1 MSERVSLLQHLTLA
15 ARAGHLDPALVTVVQ
30 QIGAASRQI
39 SAALARSALAGVL
52 GAVETANAS
61 GETQKKLDVLAN
73 DAFLQAL
80 SWTGAVTGI
89 ASEELDG
96 PYKVPG
102 ATGDYLVLLDPLDG
116 SSNIDVNI
124 SVGSIFSV
132 LRAPNGAA
140 GLTDADFLQPGTAQ
154 VCAGFTVYGPA
165 TVMVLCFGHG
175 VQGFTLDP
183 VSGEF
188 LLTQPD
194 IRIPE
199 RTSEYAINASN
210 QRWWQPPVQ
219 RYVAECMA
227 GKDGPRGRD
236 FNMRW
241 VGSMVGDV
249 YRLLTRGG
257 IFMYPRDTRDA
268 SKPGKLR
275 LMYEGNPIGYVV
287 EQAGGAAS
295 TGYERILEIPPEKVH
310 QRVAVILGSKEEV
323 DIVVGYHR
331 PA

>member
-1 MSERVSLLQHLTLA
+1 MSERISLLQHLTLA
-15 ARAGHLDPALVTVVQ
+15 ARAGRLDPELVTVVQ
-30 QIGAASRQI
+30 QIGAASREI

-52 GAVETANAS
+52 GAVETSNAS

-73 DAFLQAL
+73 DAFMQAL
-80 SWTGAVTGI
+80 SWTGAVAGI

-96 PYKVPG
+96 PYRVPG

-124 SVGSIFSV
+124 SVGSIFSI
-132 LRAPNGAA
+132 LRVPKGAA

-154 VCAGFTVYGPA
+154 VCAGFAVYGPA

-219 RYVAECMA
+219 RYIAECMA

-257 IFMYPRDTRDA
+257 IFLYPRDTKDA

-275 LMYEGNPIGYVV
+275 LMYEANPIGYVV

-295 TGYERILEIPPEKVH
+295 TGYERILDIPPQKVH

-323 DIVVGYHR
+323 DTVVGYHQ
-331 PA
+331 AG

>member
-1 MSERVSLLQHLTLA
+1 MSERISLLQHLTLA

-52 GAVETANAS
+52 GATETSNAS
-61 GETQKKLDVLAN
+61 GEAQKKLDVLAN
-73 DAFLQAL
+73 DAFIQAL
-80 SWTGAVTGI
+80 SWTGAVAGI

-96 PYKVPG
+96 PYQVPG

-124 SVGSIFSV
+124 SVGSIFSI
-132 LRAPNGAA
+132 LHAPGGAA
-140 GLTDADFLQPGTAQ
+140 GLTDVDFLQPGKAQ

-219 RYVAECMA
+219 RYIAECMA

-257 IFMYPRDTRDA
+257 IFMYPRDTKDA

-275 LMYEGNPIGYVV
+275 LMYEANPIGYVV
-287 EQAGGAAS
+287 EHAGGAAS
-295 TGYERILEIPPEKVH
+295 TGYERILDIPPEKVH

-323 DIVVGYHR
+323 DTVVAYHR
-331 PA
+331 AG

>member
-1 MSERVSLLQHLTLA
+1 MSERISLLQHLTQA
-15 ARAGHLDPALVTVVQ
+15 ARDGQLDPALALVVQ
-30 QIGAASRQI
+30 QIGAASREI

-52 GAVETANAS
+52 GAVDSANAS
-61 GETQKKLDVLAN
+61 GETQKKLDVLSN
-73 DAFLQAL
+73 DAFMQAL
-80 SWTGAVTGI
+80 SWTGAVAGI

-96 PYKVPG
+96 AYRVPG
-102 ATGDYLVLLDPLDG
+102 ASGDYLVLLDPLDG

-124 SVGSIFSV
+124 SVGSIFSI

-140 GLTDADFLQPGTAQ
+140 GLTDTDFLQAGTRQ
-154 VCAGFTVYGPA
+154 VLAGFTVYGPA
-165 TVMVLCFGHG
+165 TVMVLSFGRG

-188 LLTQPD
+188 LLTQTD

-219 RYVAECMA
+219 RYITECMA

-257 IFMYPRDTRDA
+257 IFMYPRDTKDA
-268 SKPGKLR
+268 AKPGKLR
-275 LMYEGNPIGYVV
+275 LMYEANPIGYVV

-295 TGYERILEIPPEKVH
+295 TGYERILDMKPEKIH

-323 DIVVGYHR
+323 ALVVSYHQH
-331 PA
+331 A

>member
-1 MSERVSLLQHLTLA
+1 MSERISLLHHLTQA
-15 ARAGHLDPALVTVVQ
+15 ARAGQLDPALALVVQ
-30 QIGAASRQI
+30 QIGAASREI

-52 GAVETANAS
+52 GAVDSANAS
-61 GETQKKLDVLAN
+61 GETQKKLDVLSN
-73 DAFLQAL
+73 DAFMQAL
-80 SWTGAVTGI
+80 SWTGAVAGI

-96 PYKVPG
+96 AYRVPG
-102 ATGDYLVLLDPLDG
+102 ASGDYLVLLDPLDG

-124 SVGSIFSV
+124 SVGSIFSI

-140 GLTDADFLQPGTAQ
+140 GLADADFLQPGTGQ
-154 VCAGFTVYGPA
+154 VLAGFTVYGPA
-165 TVMVLCFGHG
+165 TVMVLSFGHG

-219 RYVAECMA
+219 RYVSECMA

-257 IFMYPRDTRDA
+257 IFMYPRDTKDA
-268 SKPGKLR
+268 AKPGKLR
-275 LMYEGNPIGYVV
+275 LMYEANPIGYVV

-295 TGYERILEIPPEKVH
+295 TGTERILDLQPEKIH

-323 DIVVGYHR
+323 DRVVGYHQGS
-331 PA
+331 

>member
-15 ARAGHLDPALVTVVQ
+15 ARAGHLDPALVTVMQ
-30 QIGAASRQI
+30 QIGAASREI
-39 SAALARSALAGVL
+39 AAALTRSALAGVL
-52 GAVETANAS
+52 GATETSNAS

-73 DAFLQAL
+73 EAFMQAL
-80 SWTGAVTGI
+80 CWTGAVAGI

-116 SSNIDVNI
+116 SSNVDVNI
-124 SVGSIFSV
+124 SVGSIFSI
-132 LRAPNGAA
+132 LRAPHGAA

-165 TVMVLCFGHG
+165 TAMVLCFGHG

-183 VSGEF
+183 ISGEF

-194 IRIPE
+194 IHIPE

-249 YRLLTRGG
+249 YRLLIRGG
-257 IFMYPRDTRDA
+257 IFMYPRDTKDA

-295 TGYERILEIPPEKVH
+295 TGTERILDIRPEKVH

-323 DIVVGYHR
+323 DTVVGYHR
-331 PA
+331 AG

>member
-1 MSERVSLLQHLTLA
+1 MSERISLLQHLTQS
-15 ARAGHLDPALVTVVQ
+15 ARDGQLDPALALVVQ
-30 QIGAASRQI
+30 QIGAASREI

-52 GAVETANAS
+52 GAVDSANAS
-61 GETQKKLDVLAN
+61 GETQKKLDVLSN
-73 DAFLQAL
+73 DAFMQAL
-80 SWTGAVTGI
+80 SWTGAVAGI

-96 PYKVPG
+96 AYRVPG
-102 ATGDYLVLLDPLDG
+102 ASGDYLVLLDPLDG

-124 SVGSIFSV
+124 SVGSIFSI

-140 GLTDADFLQPGTAQ
+140 GLTDTDFLQAGTRQ
-154 VCAGFTVYGPA
+154 VLAGFTVYGPA
-165 TVMVLCFGHG
+165 TVMVLSFGRG

-188 LLTQPD
+188 LLTQTD

-219 RYVAECMA
+219 RYITECMA

-257 IFMYPRDTRDA
+257 IFMYPRDTKDA
-268 SKPGKLR
+268 AKPGKLR
-275 LMYEGNPIGYVV
+275 LMYEANPIGYVV

-295 TGYERILEIPPEKVH
+295 TGYERILDMKPEKIH

-323 DIVVGYHR
+323 ALVVSYHQH
-331 PA
+331 A

>member
-1 MSERVSLLQHLTLA
+1 MSERISLLQHLTLA
-15 ARAGHLDPALVTVVQ
+15 TRAGHLDPALVTVVQ

-52 GAVETANAS
+52 GAVETSNAS

-80 SWTGAVTGI
+80 SWTGAVAGI

-96 PYKVPG
+96 PYPVPG

-124 SVGSIFSV
+124 SVGSIFSI
-132 LRAPNGAA
+132 LRAPKGAA
-140 GLTDADFLQPGTAQ
+140 GLSDADFLQPGTAQ

-188 LLTQPD
+188 LLTQAD

-219 RYVAECMA
+219 RYIAECMA

-257 IFMYPRDTRDA
+257 IFMYPRDTKDPA
-268 SKPGKLR
+268 KPGKLR
-275 LMYEGNPIGYVV
+275 LMYEANPIGYVV

-295 TGYERILEIPPEKVH
+295 TGYERILDIPPEKVH
-310 QRVAVILGSKEEV
+310 QRVAVILGSREEV
-323 DIVVGYHR
+323 DTVVGYHR
-331 PA
+331 AG

>member
-1 MSERVSLLQHLTLA
+1 ML
-15 ARAGHLDPALVTVVQ
+15 G
-30 QIGAASRQI
+30 
-39 SAALARSALAGVL
+39 RS
-52 GAVETANAS
+52 
-61 GETQKKLDVLAN
+61 
-73 DAFLQAL
+73 
-80 SWTGAVTGI
+80 
-89 ASEELDG
+89 
-96 PYKVPG
+96 
-102 ATGDYLVLLDPLDG
+102 
-116 SSNIDVNI
+116 
-124 SVGSIFSV
+124 
-132 LRAPNGAA
+132 GAA
-140 GLTDADFLQPGTAQ
+140 GRADAGLREPGTAQ
-154 VCAGFTVYGPA
+154 VCAGCTVCGPA
-165 TVMVLCFGHG
+165 TVMVLCCGHG

-188 LLTQPD
+188 LLTQAD

-219 RYVAECMA
+219 RYIAECMA

-257 IFMYPRDTRDA
+257 IFMYPRDTKDA

-275 LMYEGNPIGYVV
+275 LMYEANPIGYVV
-287 EQAGGAAS
+287 EHAGGAAN
-295 TGYERILEIPPEKVH
+295 TGYERILDIPPQKVH

-323 DIVVGYHR
+323 DTVVGYHR
-331 PA
+331 AG

>member
-1 MSERVSLLQHLTLA
+1 MPLCRRCPGPGRW
-15 ARAGHLDPALVTVVQ
+15 RASHPRNSTVRTRCPA
-30 QIGAASRQI
+30 
-39 SAALARSALAGVL
+39 
-52 GAVETANAS
+52 
-61 GETQKKLDVLAN
+61 
-73 DAFLQAL
+73 
-80 SWTGAVTGI
+80 
-89 ASEELDG
+89 
-96 PYKVPG
+96 

-124 SVGSIFSV
+124 SVGSIFSI
-132 LRAPNGAA
+132 LRAPGGAA

-188 LLTQPD
+188 LLTQES

-257 IFMYPRDTRDA
+257 IFMYPRDTKDPA
-268 SKPGKLR
+268 KPGKLR

-287 EQAGGAAS
+287 EHAGGAAS
-295 TGYERILEIPPEKVH
+295 TGYERILAIPPEKVH
-310 QRVAVILGSKEEV
+310 QRVAVILGSREEV
-323 DIVVGYHR
+323 DTVVGYHR
-331 PA
+331 AG

>member
-1 MSERVSLLQHLTLA
+1 MSERISLLQHLTLA

-39 SAALARSALAGVL
+39 SAALTRAALAGVL
-52 GAVETANAS
+52 GAVETSNAS

-80 SWTGAVTGI
+80 SWTGAVAGI

-96 PYKVPG
+96 PYRVPG

-124 SVGSIFSV
+124 SVGSIFSI
-132 LRAPNGAA
+132 LRARSGAA

-188 LLTQPD
+188 LLTQPTSAS
-194 IRIPE
+194 RSAPPSTPSTRPTSAGGSRRCSATSPSAWPA
-199 RTSEYAINASN
+199 RTARAGGTSTCAGWA
-210 QRWWQPPVQ
+210 RWW
-219 RYVAECMA
+219 ATCTA
-227 GKDGPRGRD
+227 C
-236 FNMRW
+236 
-241 VGSMVGDV
+241 
-249 YRLLTRGG
+249 
-257 IFMYPRDTRDA
+257 
-268 SKPGKLR
+268 
-275 LMYEGNPIGYVV
+275 
-287 EQAGGAAS
+287 
-295 TGYERILEIPPEKVH
+295 
-310 QRVAVILGSKEEV
+310 
-323 DIVVGYHR
+323 
-331 PA
+331 

>member
-1 MSERVSLLQHLTLA
+1 MSERVSLLQHLTVA

-80 SWTGAVTGI
+80 SWTGAVAGI

-124 SVGSIFSV
+124 SVGSIFSI
-132 LRAPNGAA
+132 LRAPGGAA

>member
-1 MSERVSLLQHLTLA
+1 MSERVSLLQYLTQA
-15 ARAGHLDPALVTVVQ
+15 ARDGQLDPPLALVMQ
-30 QIGAASRQI
+30 QVGAASREV
-39 SAALARSALAGVL
+39 SAALARSALDGVL
-52 GAVETANAS
+52 GAVDSANAS

-73 DAFLQAL
+73 DAFMRAL
-80 SWTGAVTGI
+80 SWTGAVAGI

-96 PYKVPG
+96 VYHVPG
-102 ATGDYLVLLDPLDG
+102 ASGDYLVLLDPLDG

-140 GLTDADFLQPGTAQ
+140 GLADDDFLQAGSRQ
-154 VCAGFTVYGPA
+154 VLAGFTVYGPA
-165 TVMVLCFGHG
+165 TVMVLSFGRG

-183 VSGEF
+183 ASGEF

-194 IRIPE
+194 VRIPE

-257 IFMYPRDTRDA
+257 IFMYPRDTKDPT
-268 SKPGKLR
+268 KPGKLR
-275 LMYEGNPIGYVV
+275 LMYEANPIGYVV
-287 EQAGGAAS
+287 EQAGGAAT
-295 TGYERILEIPPEKVH
+295 TGYERILDVRPHDIH
-310 QRVAVILGSKEEV
+310 QRAAVILGSKEEV
-323 DIVVGYHR
+323 DLVATYH
-331 PA
+331 AAG

>member
-1 MSERVSLLQHLTLA
+1 MSERVSLLQHLSLA

-30 QIGAASRQI
+30 QIGAASREI
-39 SAALARSALAGVL
+39 SAALAGSALAGVL

-61 GETQKKLDVLAN
+61 GETQKALDVLAN
-73 DAFLQAL
+73 DAFIQAL
-80 SWTGAVTGI
+80 SRTGAVAGI

-96 PYKVPG
+96 PYRVPG

-124 SVGSIFSV
+124 SVGSIFSI
-132 LRAPNGAA
+132 LRARSGAA

-219 RYVAECMA
+219 RYIAECMA

-257 IFMYPRDTRDA
+257 IFMYPRDTKDA

-275 LMYEGNPIGYVV
+275 LMYEGNPVGYVV
-287 EQAGGAAS
+287 EHAGGVAS
-295 TGYERILEIPPEKVH
+295 TGYERILEIPPQEVH

-323 DIVVGYHR
+323 DTVVGYHR
-331 PA
+331 AG

>member
-15 ARAGHLDPALVTVVQ
+15 ARDGHLDPALVTVVQ
-30 QIGAASRQI
+30 QIGAAGRQI

-61 GETQKKLDVLAN
+61 GETQKTLDVLAN
-73 DAFLQAL
+73 DAFMQAL
-80 SWTGAVTGI
+80 SWTGAVAGI

-96 PYKVPG
+96 PYRVPG

-124 SVGSIFSV
+124 SVGSIFSI

-194 IRIPE
+194 IRIPQ

-257 IFMYPRDTRDA
+257 IFMYPRDTKDA

-287 EQAGGAAS
+287 EHAGGAAS
-295 TGYERILEIPPEKVH
+295 TGYERILEIPPQEVH

-323 DIVVGYHR
+323 DTVVGYHR
-331 PA
+331 AG

>member
-15 ARAGHLDPALVTVVQ
+15 ARAGHLDPALVTAVQ

-61 GETQKKLDVLAN
+61 GETQKTLDVLAN
-73 DAFLQAL
+73 DVFMQAL
-80 SWTGAVTGI
+80 SWTGAVAGI

-96 PYKVPG
+96 PYRVPG

-116 SSNIDVNI
+116 SSNIDVNF
-124 SVGSIFSV
+124 SVGSIFSI
-132 LRAPNGAA
+132 LRAPGGAA

-219 RYVAECMA
+219 RYIADCMA

-257 IFMYPRDTRDA
+257 IFMYPRDTKDPA
-268 SKPGKLR
+268 KPGKLR
-275 LMYEGNPIGYVV
+275 LMYEANPIGYVV
-287 EQAGGAAS
+287 EHAGGAAS
-295 TGYERILEIPPEKVH
+295 TGYARILDIPPEKIH

-323 DIVVGYHR
+323 DRVVSYHR
-331 PA
+331 EA